1 MNVISAYAK
10 RILRLGAIVS
20 LAGLAPAQAQELQL
34 VKIGI
39 PSPLN
44 TILAF
49 WMADEAGFYKQQGIR
64 VEFKTVEGGSR
75 GAQMIRS
82 GEIDVMQAGLSSVI
96 EINKQGGDIRT
107 IGSLSNVNRFVLF
120 GAPGA
125 AKVDDIKGGVVA
137 ISSAGSETDTTVAI
151 ALEKLGLKRSDVQV
165 KEFGGGGAR
174 LQALKA
180 GQAKAS
186 PLNEP
191 SSSLARQQGLPVLV
205 DLAAEKYPWLFSSIV
220 VSEAAVREKRAM
232 FLRFM
237 KATIEGNHLAIAQPE
252 RAKPVLARELK
263 LKDPKLVDI
272 IYEDFRAGSP
282 PTTEPTKDAIDNVIR
297 FNGADV
303 ARRGDYVE
311 SSLLDELKK
320 TGFFDELARKYR
332 L

>member
-1 MNVISAYAK
+1 METS
-10 RILRLGAIVS
+10 RIVRTL
-20 LAGLAPAQAQELQL
+20 LAGAFAACFGLLPAGAQELQL

-49 WMADEAGFYKQQGIR
+49 WMADEAGFYKAQGIR
-64 VEFKTVEGGSR
+64 VEFKIVEGGSR
-75 GAQMIRS
+75 GAQLIRS

-120 GAPGA
+120 GAPGVASA
-125 AKVDDIKGGVVA
+125 ADLKGGVVA
-137 ISSAGSETDTTVAI
+137 ISSFGSETDTTMAI
-151 ALEKLGLKRSDVQV
+151 ALEKLGLKREDVQV

-174 LQALKA
+174 LAALRSGA
-180 GQAKAS
+180 AKAS

-191 SSSLARQQGLPVLV
+191 SSTLARQAGVPVLV

-220 VSEAAVREKRAM
+220 VSEKALAEKRAL

-237 KATIEGNHLAIAQPE
+237 KATVEGNHLAIAQSE
-252 RAKPVLARELK
+252 RAKPLLARELK
-263 LKDPKLVDI
+263 LSDPKLVDI

-282 PTTEPTKDAIDNVIR
+282 PTTEPTPAAIDNVMR
-297 FNGADV
+297 FNGASSG
-303 ARRGDYVE
+303 RGTYVD
-311 SSLLDELKK
+311 SSLLEDLRKS
-320 TGFFDELARKYR
+320 GFFEELARKYT